1 MIEKFKL
8 TIAGATLL
16 LITACGGGSEVVGN
30 TEYKKSVGDYFT
42 YFYTTTSNSNTTI
55 GYFFTR
61 NYTQVSSDQSWV
73 SDQTYSVNTFKNK
86 SEFNNDH
93 QELSQTY
100 GPTSMTTCVNNSTT
114 SSHGSLKNLKVGSA
128 WDLSYTRTC
137 TGANPSITTI
147 TNKGSVIAS
156 EPYTILGITFD
167 TYKTI
172 STITDVRRQRV

>member
-86 SEFNNDH
+86 WIPIEEAENNKIDII
-93 QELSQTY
+93 
-100 GPTSMTTCVNNSTT
+100 NNEKR
-114 SSHGSLKNLKVGSA
+114 LK
-128 WDLSYTRTC
+128 
-137 TGANPSITTI
+137 ITEQI
-147 TNKGSVIAS
+147 IETNDNEYIKKYSN
-156 EPYTILGITFD
+156 
-167 TYKTI
+167 
-172 STITDVRRQRV
+172 